1 MTRDR
6 LAAAAAAV
14 FSITVRG
21 RRQRAEKDPP
31 AGVSLVSVGVHP
43 VTVRPATLGRY
54 GLRFVQVPAGQRGP
68 NQIFGFRL
76 YVRFDAGPEGL
87 APFLCVGVAPP
98 AEH

>member
-1 MTRDR
+1 MCDR
-6 LAAAAAAV
+6 LAAAVV

-43 VTVRPATLGRY
+43 VTVRRPATLGRY

-68 NQIFGFRL
+68 NQFFGFRL
-76 YVRFDAGPEGL
+76 YVRLGAGLEGL
-87 APFLCVGVAPP
+87 APFLGFGVAPP